1 MRNHPAC
8 CALVFLALRYP
19 IAEEKGTRGLQQVR
33 ILYVEDYDLVL
44 FTVKQLLEGENWR
57 VEVCRDGPAALKK
70 FEGEESFD
78 LLILDERLKG
88 YNGIELLRRARRT
101 PRLRETPA
109 VMFTATPCEEGAL
122 AAGADAF
129 LRKPSG
135 LKDLISTCRRLLKID
150 VGESGFGDGGRESA
164 GASPL

>member
-1 MRNHPAC
+1 M
-8 CALVFLALRYP
+8 
-19 IAEEKGTRGLQQVR
+19 QQVR

-70 FEGEESFD
+70 IESEESYN
-78 LLILDERLKG
+78 LLILDEHLEG
-88 YNGIELLRRARRT
+88 INGMELLRRARQSRL
-101 PRLRETPA
+101 LRETPA
-109 VMFTATPCEEGAL
+109 VMFTASPCEEEAL

-135 LKDLISTCRRLLKID
+135 LKDLIPTCRRLLKLEED
-150 VGESGFGDGGRESA
+150 ESDFGKARVKITGGGLR
-164 GASPL
+164 